1 MDGLCYS
8 MTTPKINI
16 TITNALVVA
25 DHTFNQVRKHGS
37 PTKYRAHVQLSS
49 YFALGRDNISIT
61 KGVVSRVEPTECAH
75 GATQLLA
82 IQIDAAINPGNSG
95 GTALIGVIILG
106 FNVQIHLH
114 SSVLHHFQ

>member
-1 MDGLCYS
+1 LNQS
-8 MTTPKINI
+8 NI

-25 DHTFNQVRKHGS
+25 DHTFSQVRKHGS
-37 PTKYRAHVQLSS
+37 PTKYRAHVVSIDHECNQLSS

-75 GATQLLA
+75 GASQLLA